1 MFYISTNAEK
11 SIKVVVPIY
20 KIMSAVAEITHQL
33 KPLISDLGLI
43 LITAGIAVLLF
54 KKLKQPLVLG
64 YLIAGFLAG
73 NHFDF
78 FPSVKD
84 IKSVEV
90 WAEIGV
96 IFLLFSL
103 GLEFSFKKLM
113 KVGGTASITAVT
125 QITTMLLLG
134 YLVGRWMDWTTM
146 DSIFLGVILSVSST
160 TIILKSFD
168 ELGVKAQKF
177 AGIVIGS
184 LIVQDIVAILMM
196 VLLSTIAVS
205 EQFSGGAL
213 LLSIF
218 KLAFFLLL
226 WFIGGIFFI
235 PTLLKKAKHLLTDE
249 MLLIISIALC
259 LLMVILASNAGFSP
273 ALGAF
278 IMGSI
283 IAETTQAEHIEHLV
297 KPVKD
302 LFGAVFFV
310 SVGMLI
316 DPHAVYDHIFTIM
329 LLSMVTIFGQSISS
343 TIGALLSGQP
353 LKESVQT
360 GMSLSQIG
368 EFSFI
373 IASLGITLNVTS
385 SFLYP
390 IVVAVSAITAF
401 TTPFMIKMAIP
412 FSEILSKKL
421 PRKWIKNIERYSANT
436 QSIKSVS
443 NWQKVLNAFLFQ
455 VIFVSVIIVA
465 IILLSSQYIIPLVAN
480 FKFGNALGALITLAV
495 LSPFL
500 WALSL
505 RRVAVA
511 EVDLLM
517 EERKYRG
524 PIVMMI
530 LFRFLLTLF
539 FIGFLLN
546 IFFSPIAAIFT
557 LIVAV
562 VTYFL
567 FRKKL
572 NAQYHKI
579 ENHFLTNLN
588 DREITK
594 AKRSRSDLSPW
605 DGHMAYFEIAKE
617 SNIVGKTL
625 KELKIREQLGINI
638 ASIKRGEI
646 MIHIPKRN
654 DRLFP
659 SDEICVIGNDI
670 QVNEFKK
677 YLEQHEIEVKTSTLE
692 PEIVLRQI
700 ELKNE
705 AYIGKS
711 IRDSKVREKT
721 HGLVVGIEKRGNRI
735 LNPESDIILEKDD
748 ILWIVGDR
756 KLLAELV
763 HN

>member
-1 MFYISTNAEK
+1 MNPAEK
-11 SIKVVVPIY
+11 VTEVSHHL
-20 KIMSAVAEITHQL
+20 E
-33 KPLISDLGLI
+33 PLISDLGLI
-43 LITAGIAVLLF
+43 LMTAGIAVLIF

-90 WAEIGV
+90 WAEIGI

-125 QITTMLLLG
+125 QIVTMIFIG
-134 YLVGRWMDWTTM
+134 YFVGQWMDWSKM
-146 DSIFLGVILSVSST
+146 DSLFLGVILSVSST
-160 TIILKSFD
+160 TIILKTFD
-168 ELGVKAQKF
+168 ELGVKGQKF

-205 EQFSGGAL
+205 QQFSGMELIQSVLKL
-213 LLSIF
+213 L
-218 KLAFFLLL
+218 FFLTI

-259 LLMVILASNAGFSP
+259 LMMVGLAANVGFSP

-283 IAETTQAEHIEHLV
+283 IAETTQAEHIEHLI

-316 DPHAVYDHIFTIM
+316 NPETLLTHTWPVVILTIIT
-329 LLSMVTIFGQSISS
+329 LFGQSVSS
-343 TIGALLSGQP
+343 TIGALFSGQP
-353 LKESVQT
+353 LKQSVQT

-373 IASLGITLNVTS
+373 IAAMGMTLNVTS
-385 SFLYP
+385 DFLYP
-390 IVVAVSAITAF
+390 IVVAVSAVTTF
-401 TTPFMIKMAIP
+401 TTPFMVKFSTP
-412 FSEILSKKL
+412 FSEYLSKKL
-421 PRKWIKNIERYSANT
+421 PRRWIKRIERYSANT
-436 QSIKSVS
+436 QAIKSVS
-443 NWQKVLNAFLFQ
+443 NWQI
-455 VIFVSVIIVA
+455 VINSYLTQLVVFSTIILAV
-465 IILLSSQYIIPLVAN
+465 ILLSSKYLLPLVDD
-480 FKFGNALGALITLAV
+480 FKYGNALGALITLITV
-495 LSPFL
+495 SPFL

-505 RRVAVA
+505 RRFAA
-511 EVDLLM
+511 NEVSILI

-524 PIVMMI
+524 PIIMMF
-530 LFRFLLTLF
+530 LFRLLLSIF

-546 IFFSPIAAIFT
+546 IFFSPKIAFIVLIAAI
-557 LIVAV
+557 IV
-562 VTYFL
+562 YFI
-567 FRKKL
+567 FQKRL
-572 NAQYHKI
+572 NGHYYKI
-579 ENHFLTNLN
+579 EGHFLKNLN
-588 DREITK
+588 DREI
-594 AKRSRSDLSPW
+594 AKVKKTISSLSPW
-605 DGHMAYFEIAKE
+605 DEHMAFFDIAPA
-617 SNIVGKTL
+617 SDIAGKTL
-625 KELKIREQLGINI
+625 KELQIREQMGINI
-638 ASIKRGEI
+638 ASIKRGEF
-646 MIHIPKRN
+646 MINIPKAGE
-654 DRLFP
+654 RLFP
-659 SDEICVIGNDI
+659 GDEICVIGTDV
-670 QVNEFKK
+670 QVKEFKT
-677 YLEQHEIEVKTSTLE
+677 YLDQHEIDTPDNFIE
-692 PEIVLRQI
+692 PEIVLQQI

-705 AYIGKS
+705 SYIGKT
-711 IRDSKVREKT
+711 IRDSKLREKT
-721 HGLVVGIEKRGNRI
+721 NGLIVGIEKKRKRI
-735 LNPESDIILEKDD
+735 LNPESDVILEKDD
-748 ILWIVGDR
+748 ILWIVGD
-756 KLLAELV
+756 KNLLADLV